1 MAAHHAETAGNWVR
15 SNPMTD
21 CITRRRS
28 NHGHIKKSPIPG
40 LSPFSLRKMK
50 IRKIAEMRMKIKE
63 KEEMRKGKH
72 VKRGSREWEGKK
84 GKFVVV
90 FFGGG
95 VGLGD

>member
-1 MAAHHAETAGNWVR
+1 
-15 SNPMTD
+15 
-21 CITRRRS
+21 
-28 NHGHIKKSPIPG
+28 
-40 LSPFSLRKMK
+40 
-50 IRKIAEMRMKIKE
+50 MRMKIKE

-95 VGLGD
+95 GWGWGTEKHLRFA